1 LELENDH
8 LPDRIV
14 FVGGGY
20 ISFEFAHIAA
30 HTGSKVTIL
39 HRGKQPLEHFD
50 SDLVNQL
57 VQRTREIGID
67 VQMRRIVKKIE
78 KSSDGKFIVHS
89 QDVSENSN
97 KYGKI
102 STTTTATTTTIEA
115 DLVVH
120 GAGREPNI
128 EGLDLMAGNIEY
140 TARGIKVNEFL
151 QSVSN
156 PNVYAAGDVA
166 DSEGIP
172 LTPVAN
178 YEGTIVANNLFN
190 GNTITPDYTGL
201 STVVFTIPPIAS
213 VGLHKKEAEQKGL
226 QFRIKYQDTASW
238 ASSRRVGENCS
249 GFKTLIEKDT
259 DRILGAHILGP
270 HAEEVINI
278 FSIAIRLGL
287 TAKDLK
293 DPILYAYPTNSSD
306 IAYML

>member
-1 LELENDH
+1 MESL
-8 LPDRIV
+8 
-14 FVGGGY
+14 
-20 ISFEFAHIAA
+20 S
-30 HTGSKVTIL
+30 
-39 HRGKQPLEHFD
+39 
-50 SDLVNQL
+50 
-57 VQRTREIGID
+57 
-67 VQMRRIVKKIE
+67 
-78 KSSDGKFIVHS
+78 VHS

-97 KYGKI
+97 KDGKI

-128 EGLDLMAGNIEY
+128 AGLDLMAGNIEY

-166 DSEGIP
+166 DSEGMP

-178 YEGTIVANNLFN
+178 YEGTIVANNLFS
-190 GNTITPDYTGL
+190 GSTITPDYTGL
-201 STVVFTIPPIAS
+201 SSVVFTIPPIAT
-213 VGLHKKEAEQKGL
+213 VGLHEKEAEQKGL

-259 DRILGAHILGP
+259 D
-270 HAEEVINI
+270 
-278 FSIAIRLGL
+278 
-287 TAKDLK
+287 
-293 DPILYAYPTNSSD
+293 
-306 IAYML
+306 